1 MEKRYEEF
9 RGCDNLVFAEVLTDT
24 KAAIT
29 FGDVED
35 LAPIG
40 EISHEVET
48 STATTYYDNIPSN
61 VINAEGATTV
71 ALTVPVLPLATLAK
85 ILGKGY
91 DADTGALMDGE
102 ATQKY
107 YAVGVREQLTD
118 GSNRYVWYYKGMFA
132 VPSEGSKTKDNS
144 TDTQN
149 QTLTYT
155 SVATVHPFTKPGK
168 PQKRLVVDER
178 DGKAKLDTFFEEVT
192 TIDTLQKATNG

>member
-24 KAAIT
+24 KAGIT

-48 STATTYYDNIPSN
+48 STATTYYDNIPAN

-71 ALTVPVLPLATLAK
+71 TLTVPVLPLATVAK

-102 ATQKY
+102 STQKY
-107 YAVGVREQLTD
+107 FAVGVREALTD
-118 GSNRYVWYYKGMFA
+118 GSHRFVWYYKGMFA
-132 VPSEGSKTKDNS
+132 PMAESSKTKDNS
-144 TDTQN
+144 TDTNN
-149 QTLTYT
+149 QQLTYT
-155 SVATVHPFTKPGK
+155 SVATVYNFVKPGK

-178 DGKAKLDTFFEEVT
+178 DGKANLATFFDEVT
-192 TIDTLQKATNG
+192 TIDTLKKATNG

>member
-24 KAAIT
+24 KAGIT

-48 STATTYYDNIPSN
+48 STATTYYDNIPAN

-91 DADTGALMDGE
+91 DDATGALMDGE
-102 ATQKY
+102 SAQKY

-178 DGKAKLDTFFEEVT
+178 DGKANLSTFFDEVT
-192 TIDTLQKATNG
+192 TIDTLKPATNG

>member
-1 MEKRYEEF
+1 
-9 RGCDNLVFAEVLTDT
+9 
-24 KAAIT
+24 
-29 FGDVED
+29 
-35 LAPIG
+35 
-40 EISHEVET
+40 
-48 STATTYYDNIPSN
+48 
-61 VINAEGATTV
+61 
-71 ALTVPVLPLATLAK
+71 
-85 ILGKGY
+85 LGKGY
-91 DADTGALMDGE
+91 DDATGALMDGE
-102 ATQKY
+102 SAQKY

-178 DGKAKLDTFFEEVT
+178 DGKANLSTFFDEVT
-192 TIDTLQKATNG
+192 TIDTLKPATNG

>member
-24 KAAIT
+24 KAGIT

-48 STATTYYDNIPSN
+48 STATTYYDNIPAN

-91 DADTGALMDGE
+91 DDATGALMDGE
-102 ATQKY
+102 AAQKY

-178 DGKAKLDTFFEEVT
+178 DGKANLATFFDEVT
-192 TIDTLQKATNG
+192 TIDTLKPATNG

>member
-24 KAAIT
+24 KEAIT

-48 STATTYYDNIPSN
+48 STATTYYDNLPAN
-61 VINAEGATTV
+61 VITAEGATTV
-71 ALTVPVLPLATLAK
+71 TLTVPVLPLATLAK

-91 DADTGALMDGE
+91 DAATGALMDGE
-102 ATQKY
+102 ASQKY
-107 YAVGVREQLTD
+107 FAVGVRETLTD
-118 GSNRYVWYYKGMFA
+118 NTHRYIWYYKTMFS
-132 VPSEGSKTKDNS
+132 VPGENSRTKGNS

-149 QTLTYT
+149 QSLVCT
-155 SVATVHPFTKPGK
+155 SVATVHPFVKPGK

-178 DGKAKLDTFFEEVT
+178 DGKANLATFFDEVT
-192 TIDTLQKATNG
+192 TIDTLQPAQNG